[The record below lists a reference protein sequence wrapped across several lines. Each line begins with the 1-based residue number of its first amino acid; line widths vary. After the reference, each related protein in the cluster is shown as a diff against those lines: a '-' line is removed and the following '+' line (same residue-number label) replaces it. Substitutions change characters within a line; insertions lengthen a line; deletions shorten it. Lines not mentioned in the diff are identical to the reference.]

1 MKYYE
6 LVIIL
11 NGKAITLFEFYSL
24 AQASKSLADF
34 ARKFPNK
41 DFFLVESC
49 GKQIKRSLKRLDH
62 NRKQTF

>member
-6 LVIIL
+6 LVVMS

-24 AQASKSLADF
+24 AQASKSLIEF

-49 GKQIKRSLKRLDH
+49 GEQVV
-62 NRKQTF
+62 